1 MPSVKF
7 AKLHPDAVIPS
18 YAKPGDNGLDLT
30 AISYNHV
37 SNHELSYHNY
47 EFGLS
52 VEIPEGYVG
61 LIFPRSS
68 VSNKN
73 LMLTN
78 SVGVIDSSYRG
89 PLSAR
94 FKCISDPMN
103 PQYYAITHKECEER
117 YKSNLYKVGDRV
129 AQLVILPC
137 PQISVVETT
146 PEELSKTERGS
157 GGFGS
162 SGN

>member
-1 MPSVKF
+1 MIHVKF
-7 AKLHPDAVIPS
+7 AKFHPDAVIPS

-30 AISYNHV
+30 AISYDYV
-37 SNHELSYHNY
+37 EKGDLSYHNY

-52 VEIPEGYVG
+52 VEIPQGYVG

-68 VSNKN
+68 VSHKN

-94 FKCISDPMN
+94 FKPVIPHDYPYS
-103 PQYYAITHKECEER
+103 KEI
-117 YKSNLYKVGDRV
+117 YKIGDRV

-137 PQISVVETT
+137 PQVEII
-146 PEELSKTERGS
+146 ECSLSAMSSTERGA

-162 SGN
+162 SGS

>member
-1 MPSVKF
+1 MIQVKF

-30 AISYNHV
+30 AISYSYV
-37 SNHELSYHNY
+37 EKEESSYHNY

-52 VEIPEGYVG
+52 VEIPPGYVG

-68 VSNKN
+68 ISNKN
-73 LMLTN
+73 LLLTN

-94 FKCISDPMN
+94 FKRIRSTAGNDI
-103 PQYYAITHKECEER
+103 YT
-117 YKSNLYKVGDRV
+117 VGDRV
-129 AQLVILPC
+129 AQLVILPA
-137 PQISVVETT
+137 PQVQIIETS
-146 PEELSKTERGS
+146 PENLSTTERGS

-162 SGN
+162 SGS